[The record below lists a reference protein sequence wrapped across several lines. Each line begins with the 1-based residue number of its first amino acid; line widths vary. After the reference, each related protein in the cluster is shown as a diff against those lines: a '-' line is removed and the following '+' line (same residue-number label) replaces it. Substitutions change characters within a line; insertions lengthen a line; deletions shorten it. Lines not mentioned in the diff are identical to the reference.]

1 MKVIAHLTIN
11 GTPFC
16 EHPLSHRYSEIT
28 CGHLSLA
35 AAHRARQVIQSSE
48 AEVREGTAHVTRVV
62 RGSCP
67 VGIGAMRYHVEVHT
81 VSCAPMHWTG
91 NSVEHV
97 SAAKAEAAA
106 RDLFGRW
113 TAVRYWRVIDDEGEV
128 IASNLNS

>member
-1 MKVIAHLTIN
+1 MKVISHLTIN

-16 EHPLSHRYSEIT
+16 EHPLSRQFSAIT

-35 AAHRARQVIQSSE
+35 AAHRARKVLQGTESQV
-48 AEVREGTAHVTRVV
+48 RVV

-67 VGIGAMRYHVEVHT
+67 VNIGGMRYHVEVHT

-91 NSVEHV
+91 DSVEHG

-113 TAVRYWRVIDDEGEV
+113 SAVRYWRVIDDDGEV